1 MEFLPERLDIAQISR
16 TILNR
21 RRIENMIVISP
32 AKRLNSVPSNATL
45 KTTQP
50 IFDTQAKF
58 LAEQLS
64 KLQADDLSNLMGISS
79 NIAELNAERFK
90 NWDSISIPEKRAIFQ
105 FQGDVFK
112 HLNAR
117 DFSQD
122 DENYMNDKLR
132 ILSGMYGVLKPSDKM
147 NPYRLEMGTRYPFG
161 TSKSLYEFWGD
172 KIASQIKLDL
182 QTGFLFNLASKE
194 YFSSIK
200 KYIDISQVIHFKF
213 LSISNGKERVVGV
226 VAKRAR
232 GEMTRFLIKNRVEDI
247 NKINEFT
254 SLDFKFRQFE
264 NNCFTFVQD

>member
-1 MEFLPERLDIAQISR
+1 MEFLPERLDIAQLSR

-147 NPYRLEMGTRYPFG
+147 NPYRLEMG
-161 TSKSLYEFWGD
+161 
-172 KIASQIKLDL
+172 
-182 QTGFLFNLASKE
+182 N
-194 YFSSIK
+194 
-200 KYIDISQVIHFKF
+200 
-213 LSISNGKERVVGV
+213 LSISR
-226 VAKRAR
+226 RC
-232 GEMTRFLIKNRVEDI
+232 L
-247 NKINEFT
+247 
-254 SLDFKFRQFE
+254 
-264 NNCFTFVQD
+264 

>member
-1 MEFLPERLDIAQISR
+1 
-16 TILNR
+16 
-21 RRIENMIVISP
+21 MIVISP
-32 AKRLNSVPSNATL
+32 AKRLDSIPSNADL

-122 DENYMNDKLR
+122 DENYMKHT
-132 ILSGMYGVLKPSDKM
+132 LSWHNEKEVKINYRNVNLSTLTSDV
-147 NPYRLEMGTRYPFG
+147 
-161 TSKSLYEFWGD
+161 
-172 KIASQIKLDL
+172 
-182 QTGFLFNLASKE
+182 QTFPP
-194 YFSSIK
+194 
-200 KYIDISQVIHFKF
+200 
-213 LSISNGKERVVGV
+213 KERVY
-226 VAKRAR
+226 
-232 GEMTRFLIKNRVEDI
+232 
-247 NKINEFT
+247 
-254 SLDFKFRQFE
+254 
-264 NNCFTFVQD
+264 